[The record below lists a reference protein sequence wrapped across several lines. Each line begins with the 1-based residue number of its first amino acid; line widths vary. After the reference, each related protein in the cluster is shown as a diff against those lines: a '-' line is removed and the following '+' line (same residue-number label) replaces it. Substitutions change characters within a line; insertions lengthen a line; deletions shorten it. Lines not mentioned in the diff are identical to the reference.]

1 MPIEDEPIEGESE
14 ISSSSAMASLVEYF
28 RQNPGKMD
36 YIHLFRSLSPS
47 GEITPQ
53 ANRPEGIPSEEK
65 GGYPTASNDDTPANY
80 PDVLLQAELVHLG
93 PSTSDGRLITGVSVA
108 WFEIIRQLA
117 KDSKFLF
124 QIPPRKLEELI
135 AGAYERAGFT
145 EVILTPR
152 SGDLGRDIIAT
163 RPGFYSIRIIDQV
176 KAYRP
181 GHRVSADEVRALL
194 GVLSA
199 DQNASKGLVT
209 TTSEFAPKISE
220 DRLLKP
226 FMPHRLEL
234 KNGKQLAKW
243 LIGISA
249 IHTKFDNN

>member
-1 MPIEDEPIEGESE
+1 MPIEDVPIEGESE
-14 ISSSSAMASLVEYF
+14 ISSSIATASLVEYF
-28 RQNPGKMD
+28 RQNPGKMN
-36 YIHLFRSLSPS
+36 YIHLFGSVSPS
-47 GEITPQ
+47 GEVGPQ
-53 ANRPEGIPSEEK
+53 TIRPEGMPSEEK
-65 GGYPTASNDDTPANY
+65 YGSPTISKVDPSENY
-80 PDVLLQAELVHLG
+80 PDILLQAELVNLG
-93 PSTSDGRLITGVSVA
+93 ASTSDGRLVTGVSVA

-117 KDSKFLF
+117 TDSNLLF

-163 RPGFYSIRIIDQV
+163 KPGFYSIRIIDQV

-234 KNGKQLAKW
+234 KNGKQLTQW

-249 IHTKFDNN
+249 IHTEFDNN

>member
-1 MPIEDEPIEGESE
+1 MIAVGSLRLGANP
-14 ISSSSAMASLVEYF
+14 ASTNQ
-28 RQNPGKMD
+28 R
-36 YIHLFRSLSPS
+36 
-47 GEITPQ
+47 
-53 ANRPEGIPSEEK
+53 K
-65 GGYPTASNDDTPANY
+65 GN
-80 PDVLLQAELVHLG
+80 
-93 PSTSDGRLITGVSVA
+93 
-108 WFEIIRQLA
+108 
-117 KDSKFLF
+117 
-124 QIPPRKLEELI
+124 PRKRMLALQQ
-135 AGAYERAGFT
+135 YRK
-145 EVILTPR
+145 
-152 SGDLGRDIIAT
+152 
-163 RPGFYSIRIIDQV
+163 RIIDQV

-234 KNGKQLAKW
+234 KNGKQLAQW

-249 IHTKFDNN
+249 ILTN